1 MTEHVI
7 DAHSASALVG
17 SQPPLPPTQKY
28 IPSTAQY
35 QSPHL
40 EAWAMSLLHYEE
52 AFAPYDE
59 TGNPITATL
68 EEILQTVAQWY
79 VRKNN
84 KYYDV
89 DIPGEELSRDD
100 VERVII
106 QRLKT
111 AFPGNDLPQDV
122 VRQLLQRLIRDIFV
136 SPRESIP
143 IWSGVRRSAPG
154 NPNKLMF
161 SDHMTATDQYVA
173 LPRVP

>member
-1 MTEHVI
+1 MTEHEI
-7 DAHSASALVG
+7 DAHSASALV
-17 SQPPLPPTQKY
+17 SLQPPLPPTQTH
-28 IPSTAQY
+28 IPSTAEY

-111 AFPGNDLPQDV
+111 AFPGNDLP
-122 VRQLLQRLIRDIFV
+122 
-136 SPRESIP
+136 
-143 IWSGVRRSAPG
+143 
-154 NPNKLMF
+154 
-161 SDHMTATDQYVA
+161 
-173 LPRVP
+173 

>member
-1 MTEHVI
+1 M
-7 DAHSASALVG
+7 
-17 SQPPLPPTQKY
+17 
-28 IPSTAQY
+28 
-35 QSPHL
+35 
-40 EAWAMSLLHYEE
+40 EAWAISLLQYEE
-52 AFAPYDE
+52 AFTPYDE

-68 EEILQTVAQWY
+68 EEILQTMAQWY

-111 AFPGNDLPQDV
+111 AFPGNDLPQDI
-122 VRQLLQRLIRDIFV
+122 VRQLLQRLIRDVFV

-143 IWSGVRRSAPG
+143 IWSGVRRSG
-154 NPNKLMF
+154 
-161 SDHMTATDQYVA
+161 SMTG
-173 LPRVP
+173 